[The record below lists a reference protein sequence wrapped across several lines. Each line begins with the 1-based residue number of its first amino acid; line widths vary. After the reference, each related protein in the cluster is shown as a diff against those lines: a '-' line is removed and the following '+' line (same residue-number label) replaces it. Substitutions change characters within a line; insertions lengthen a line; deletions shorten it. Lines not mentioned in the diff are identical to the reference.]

1 MQNAIESIP
10 QPVLEIFVNL
20 CLVSVCLAI
29 PGAILGLGRKLIIYQ
44 DKDDLNGAWIVLTAS
59 VVALIALVYVYWV
72 GVALSIVSLF
82 MLLVS
87 SLQTY
92 QANQSVLK
100 CLLAVPTKFVVL
112 VLVVVCGL
120 LSLSIFAGI
129 QSLALGRFK
138 EGAKQLAAGGAGL
151 AGLYFLRK
159 FIAKLVWHN

>member
-1 MQNAIESIP
+1 VQTSIESIP
-10 QPVLEIFVNL
+10 NPALGIFVNL
-20 CLVSVCLAI
+20 CLVSVCLAF
-29 PGAILGLGRKLIIYQ
+29 PGVILGLGRKLIIYH

-59 VVALIALVYVYWV
+59 VVSLIALAYFFWV
-72 GVALSIVSLF
+72 GVVLSIVSVF

-120 LSLSIFAGI
+120 LSLSIFVGV
-129 QSLALGRFK
+129 QSLVLGRFK
-138 EGAKQLAAGGAGL
+138 EGAKQLAVGGAGL
-151 AGLYFLRK
+151 AGFYFLRNL
-159 FIAKLVWHN
+159 IAKLVWRN